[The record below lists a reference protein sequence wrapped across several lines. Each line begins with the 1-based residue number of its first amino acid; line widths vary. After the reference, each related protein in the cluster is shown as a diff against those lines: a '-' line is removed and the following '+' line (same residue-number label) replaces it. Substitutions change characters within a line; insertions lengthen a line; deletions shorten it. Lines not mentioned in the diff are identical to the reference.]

1 MYVERYGTGARTYF
15 GLHGWSGDH
24 STFAPLA
31 KYLPTGATLFS
42 PDLPGYGGSRAT
54 RPGEL
59 GQVAEALASALEAVE
74 SQTLTLIGN
83 CSGAL
88 LGLAALERR
97 PSIQKRVERLV
108 LIDPFAYTPWYF
120 QLFMVPLFGKVAY
133 YSTFANPLGRVVTN
147 LSLRGHR
154 AQETDL
160 THSFRRIDHA
170 VSYRYLEMLTGIGSI
185 ERWANIELETDLIH
199 GARTFSAI
207 KQSMDMWQRM
217 WPHARVHTLVAA
229 GHLPILESTEELSR
243 LLFR

>member
-1 MYVERYGTGARTYF
+1 
-15 GLHGWSGDH
+15 
-24 STFAPLA
+24 
-31 KYLPTGATLFS
+31 
-42 PDLPGYGGSRAT
+42 
-54 RPGEL
+54 
-59 GQVAEALASALEAVE
+59 
-74 SQTLTLIGN
+74 
-83 CSGAL
+83 
-88 LGLAALERR
+88 
-97 PSIQKRVERLV
+97 
-108 LIDPFAYTPWYF
+108 
-120 QLFMVPLFGKVAY
+120 MVPLFGKVAY

>member
-31 KYLPTGATLFS
+31 KYLPTGATLLS
-42 PDLPGYGGSRAT
+42 PDLPGYGGSRET

-74 SQTLTLIGN
+74 SQTFTLIGN

-88 LGLAALERR
+88 LGLAALERQ

-154 AQETDL
+154 AEETDL